1 MSKKAGF
8 RLLMTAILVALAI
21 SLGVTVA
28 GVYADGDED
37 KTKEMDQGQDQAL
50 PLPDKVEL
58 KYPNLGSHLDGLVV
72 EVEEEETTSED
83 AASDT
88 PVHSG
93 ESVAVTIHLSG
104 SVDEVAA
111 FLEDNGGDPRNVGE
125 DYIEAYVPVTLLGQL
140 SEQPGV
146 IRVREIIPPEPDYG
160 PITSQGVQAHFSA
173 AWNQAGYTG
182 QGIKVG
188 IIDAHLAFNGF
199 RDLMGTELPY
209 TVQARCYTDIGR
221 FTQDLADCEDAD
233 EGGNHGTLVAE
244 AVVDIAPEVSLYI
257 ATPPS
262 RGDHRNVVD
271 WMVSEGV
278 KVIVWAE
285 SSIFDGPGDGT
296 SPFSDS
302 PLRTVDRAVAGGV
315 VWVNSAGNHARRTWF
330 ARAPFRDSDGDRFIE
345 FAVGDEVNDIT
356 LEAGDRIVV
365 QLRWDD
371 SWGGASTNLDLGIQD
386 NVTGRFLTGSIDPQS
401 GAAGHIPMEF
411 IAGNVLR
418 SSEYGVVV
426 EHVSGSVPDWIQL
439 TVWDVGSIQH
449 YTKNGSI
456 GNPAES
462 ANPGMLAVGA
472 AHWNDVRAIELY
484 SSRGPTPDGRFKPD
498 IVGADCGATA
508 LRPLNEYNEG
518 FCGTSQAAPHVA
530 GLAALV
536 RQRFP
541 GYTPA
546 QVAGYLKDNAEQRQ
560 SPDPNNTWGHGFAEL
575 PPPDGTVLPVP
586 TPSNAFTRNPAAD
599 FNTLADAGNGAPG
612 GIWSDGTTMWVA
624 DWIDDKIYAYD
635 LATKSRVP
643 GRDFD
648 TLAAAGEI
656 WPGLIWSDGTTMY
669 VAYGIGGKIYAYD
682 LATKVRVPSKDFDT
696 LNTAGNSAP
705 SGIWSDRTTM
715 WVADWIDGKIYAY
728 DLATKARVPGKDF
741 DTLKSNRNLDP
752 EGIWSNGTTMWVADA
767 HNQKIYAYDMAT
779 RARAPGREFN
789 TLEAA
794 GIEEL
799 RGIWSDGTTMW
810 VADWI
815 DNKIYAYRMPQAVS
829 TAHLEVS
836 PATAVPNQAV
846 TVTGRGFTSGATINA
861 ANDGSEV
868 TLGGDNEALTR
879 SAGGFRNFNNGEA
892 VTVDSG
898 GSWSATIIVPITA
911 ATTTPGAHPLKI
923 TDSGNRSGSVDITI
937 PERTLTIE
945 PAEARPGEWVTL
957 TGSGFPSDNGRS
969 KEQSTPS
976 VSIMYADDDVGTARP
991 DSSGTISLRF
1001 VVPRD
1006 ATIPSTNLVEAVYT
1020 IPGTSTLV
1028 RASTN
1033 HEVPGARIRLSMD
1046 EGKPGDSVTVTG
1058 DGFKASSL
1066 VEYVR
1071 IGGTEVTPAPRP
1083 VTDRNGEFTAT
1094 ILVPD
1099 LANGTHAVNVSVS
1112 GVTASANFTVSTP
1125 RVGVTASAARSFSPA
1140 TVAPGGRVTVTITAA
1155 NYGLAGGVTETLPAG
1170 LSYVSSTHASN
1181 QVIHPVEGNSQMVR
1195 FTLQGETSLTYTV
1208 TASSVEG
1215 SYTFSGTLR
1224 DSDRNDHTVG
1234 GASMVT
1240 VSSGDP
1246 LVARYDA
1253 NGNGTIEK
1261 SEVIAAIND
1270 YLFGT
1275 GADAPT
1281 KAEVIRLINL
1291 YLFGP
1296 GG

>member
-1 MSKKAGF
+1 MSKKS
-8 RLLMTAILVALAI
+8 RIQLLAIAVLAALVI

-37 KTKEMDQGQDQAL
+37 RNKEMDQGQDQAL
-50 PLPDKVEL
+50 PLPEKTGL

-72 EVEEEETTSED
+72 QVEEEETTSED

-104 SVDEVAA
+104 NVDEVVQ

-125 DYIEAYVPVTLLGQL
+125 DYIEAYVSVTLLGQL

-146 IRVREIIPPEPDYG
+146 IRVREIIPPEPAQ
-160 PITSQGVQAHFSA
+160 TSQRVAGHGPPVHGSL
-173 AWNQAGYTG
+173 AWNRAGYTG
-182 QGIKVG
+182 QGVKVG
-188 IIDAHLAFNGF
+188 IIGAYLAFNGF
-199 RDLMGTELPY
+199 GDLMGTELPS

-221 FTQDLADCEDAD
+221 FTTNLADCEDA
-233 EGGNHGTLVAE
+233 EAGGNHGTLVAE
-244 AVVDIAPEVSLYI
+244 ALVDIAPEVSLYI
-257 ATPPS
+257 ASPPT
-262 RGDHRNVVD
+262 RGDFRSAVD

-278 KVIVWAE
+278 KVIVRAE

-296 SPFSDS
+296 SPFSAS
-302 PLRTVDRAVAGGV
+302 PLRIVDRAVAGGV
-315 VWVNSAGNHARRTWF
+315 VWVNAAGNHALRTWF
-330 ARAPFRDSDGDRFIE
+330 ARAPFGDSDGDGFIE
-345 FAVGDEVNDIT
+345 FSVFDEVNDIT
-356 LEAGDRIVV
+356 LEAGDQIRV

-371 SWGGASTNLDLGIQD
+371 SWGGAATDLDLGIQ
-386 NVTGRFLTGSIDPQS
+386 NEAGQLVAFSIDPQS

-418 SSEYGVVV
+418 RGEYGVVV

-439 TVWDVGSIQH
+439 MVWGPGSIQH
-449 YTKNGSI
+449 HTKSGSI
-456 GNPAES
+456 TNPAES

-472 AHWNDVRAIELY
+472 AHWNDVRAIEFY
-484 SSRGPTPDGRFKPD
+484 SSRGPTPDGRVKPD

-530 GLAALV
+530 GMAALV

-560 SPDPNNTWGHGFAEL
+560 SPDPNNTWGHGFAKL

-599 FNTLADAGNGAPG
+599 FNTLAAADNGAPG

-624 DWIDDKIYAYD
+624 DWIDGKIYAYD
-635 LATKSRVP
+635 LATKARVP
-643 GRDFD
+643 GKDLD
-648 TLAAAGEI
+648 TLIAAGNT
-656 WPGLIWSDGTTMY
+656 WPGDIWSDGTTMW
-669 VAYGIGGKIYAYD
+669 VTHWIDDKIYAYD
-682 LATKVRVPSKDFDT
+682 LATKVRVPGKDFDT
-696 LNTAGNSAP
+696 LEAAGNQALR
-705 SGIWSDRTTM
+705 GIWSDGTTM

-752 EGIWSNGTTMWVADA
+752 ESIWSDGTTMWVVDDRIE
-767 HNQKIYAYDMAT
+767 KIYAYDMAT
-779 RARAPGREFN
+779 RARIPDKEFN

-794 GIEEL
+794 GNEESG
-799 RGIWSDGTTMW
+799 GIWSDGTTMW

-836 PATAVPNQAV
+836 PVTAVPNQAV

-861 ANDGSEV
+861 ANDGSMV
-868 TLGGDNEALTR
+868 RVGN
-879 SAGGFRNFNNGEA
+879 SAMHLQSGTRNFNSGQE
-892 VTVDSG
+892 VTISSG
-898 GSWSATIIVPITA
+898 GTWSASLIIPITT
-911 ATTTPGAHPLKI
+911 ATTSPGTHMVEVE
-923 TDSGNRSGSVDITI
+923 DSGNRSGSVEITI

-1001 VVPRD
+1001 VVPLD
-1006 ATIPSTNLVEAVYT
+1006 AAIPSTNRVEAVYT

-1033 HEVPGARIRLSMD
+1033 HEVPGVRIQLSMD

-1071 IGGTEVTPAPRP
+1071 IGGIEVTPAPRP
-1083 VTDRNGEFTAT
+1083 ATDRNGEFTAT

-1099 LANGTHAVNVSVS
+1099 LANGTYAVNVSVS

-1155 NYGLAGGVTETLPAG
+1155 NYGLLGAVTETLPAG
-1170 LSYVSSTHASN
+1170 FIYLSSTHGS
-1181 QVIHPVEGNSQMVR
+1181 VTHPVDGNSQIVR
-1195 FTLQGETSLTYTV
+1195 FTLQGETSFTYTV
-1208 TASSVEG
+1208 TASDVEG

-1224 DSDRNDHTVG
+1224 DFDRNDHTVG
-1234 GASMVT
+1234 GASTVT

-1253 NGNGTIEK
+1253 NKNGTIEK
-1261 SEVIAAIND
+1261 SEVIKAIND

-1275 GADAPT
+1275 GDDAPS
-1281 KAEVIRLINL
+1281 KADVIRLINL
-1291 YLFGP
+1291 YLFG
-1296 GG
+1296 